1 MTTTNKDFK
10 VKNGLRVS
18 GNAVFGSEIVLG
30 STPIAFD
37 NTTKRLKI
45 LIDNEWIQIAN
56 LEDADVLTFEDI
68 GVAIDYDGAATY
80 IIQGNGVTPSSL
92 SKFVDG
98 GSPDTTTVRYIF
110 DAGTI
115 Q

>member
-1 MTTTNKDFK
+1 MATTDKDFK

-18 GNAVFGSEIVLG
+18 GNAIFGSEVVLG
-30 STPIAFD
+30 STPLAFD
-37 NTTKRLKI
+37 TTTKRLKV
-45 LIDNEWIQIAN
+45 LVDNEWVQIAN

-68 GVAIDYDGAATY
+68 GVAIDYDGSATY
-80 IIQGNGVTPSSL
+80 IIQANGVSPSSL

-98 GSPDTTTVRYIF
+98 GSPETTTVRYIF
-110 DAGTI
+110 DAGVI